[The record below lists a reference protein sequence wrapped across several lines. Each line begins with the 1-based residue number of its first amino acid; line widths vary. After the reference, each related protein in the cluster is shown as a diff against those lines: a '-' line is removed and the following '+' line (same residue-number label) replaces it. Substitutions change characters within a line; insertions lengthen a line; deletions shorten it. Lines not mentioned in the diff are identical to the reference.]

1 MSKPAPTPT
10 LYTPDH
16 RNSAQAARSASIP
29 RWFLREAIR
38 AFELS
43 VYDQAAFLQIA
54 DNLDASGAS
63 RTATSLIA
71 ERAQISRQTA
81 ITSVARLLELRLI
94 VELDPKRNGAIM
106 RYGIPRDMPIP
117 PMPALAPRA
126 RRP

>member
-1 MSKPAPTPT
+1 MAKPAQAPT

-16 RNSAQAARSASIP
+16 RSSAQAAGSASIP
-29 RWFLREAIR
+29 RWFLREAVV

-43 VYDQAAFLQIA
+43 AYDQIVFVQIA
-54 DNLDASGAS
+54 DNLDATGSS

-81 ITSVARLLELRLI
+81 VTSIARLLELRLI
-94 VELDPKRNGAIM
+94 VELEPKRNGAIM

-117 PMPALAPRA
+117 PMRLLPR
-126 RRP
+126 R